1 MWDGA
6 FVSWSLHFLGI
17 SCLRASLKLLQV
29 YLTVTEM
36 GGYGVGCAGSVPLFR
51 GPWIF
56 LDFLFEGFAGTLDCY
71 RDVSVWGWWVGCVGM
86 VPLFGGPW
94 ISSGFPFR
102 GLPLKLNCYKYT

>member
-56 LDFLFEGFAGTLDCY
+56 LDFLFEGLTVTEMCRCGVGGLGAL
-71 RDVSVWGWWVGCVGM
+71 GWCLCLVI
-86 VPLFGGPW
+86 L
-94 ISSGFPFR
+94 GFPWDF
-102 GLPLKLNCYKYT
+102 LF